1 MSRPISIIF
10 ADDHALVRET
20 LGNWLADAADLL
32 VVASVSNADNAVAAA
47 IEHQPDIVLLD
58 VDMPGLECFEAAR
71 RIKARCAETR
81 ILFLSAFFHDRYI
94 EQALAVEASGYI
106 TKTEPPESVLRAIRQ
121 VASGVAYF
129 SPEVKSRIVIT
140 TGGVKLTRK
149 AQSRMSTL
157 TPQQLRILRYLAQ
170 GLSKKEI
177 ASILSLSEKTIARHC
192 DNLMAKLDIH
202 DRVELARFA
211 IREGIVEA

>member
-1 MSRPISIIF
+1 MSGPISIVF

-20 LGNWLADAADLL
+20 LGTWLADATDLH
-32 VVASVSNADNAVAAA
+32 VAASVSNAEDAVEAA
-47 IEHQPDIVLLD
+47 IQHQPGIVMLD

-71 RIKARCAETR
+71 RIKARCPDTR
-81 ILFLSAFFHDRYI
+81 IMFLSAFFHDRYI

-106 TKTEPPESVLRAIRQ
+106 TKTEPPESVLRGIRQ

-129 SPEVKSRIVIT
+129 SPEVESRIVIT
-140 TGGVKLTRK
+140 SGGVKLASK
-149 AQSRMSTL
+149 ARSRMSTL

-177 ASILSLSEKTIARHC
+177 ASSLSLSEKTIARHS

-211 IREGIVEA
+211 IREGIVEP